1 MIFIFSISSLPCIQ
15 KSFPPVVRVLDKS
28 FIKGK
33 GLSQEE
39 EDIVQEILRYIRG
52 VSGGKSLQNSCS
64 RSDTYDKLFHEF
76 LNATGNNFLP
86 SAGKN
91 NLIVTN
97 TDLYIWHDVQVLVY
111 T

>member
-33 GLSQEE
+33 GLTQEE

-52 VSGGKSLQNSCS
+52 VTGGKYQNSCS
-64 RSDTYDKLFHEF
+64 RSDTYNKLFHEF
-76 LNATGNNFLP
+76 LNATGDDFLP